1 MLAEKTSQ
9 LSTKSAEKGGEKV
22 YSDSVDK
29 HVFIPH
35 YSSTHNQSLNQ
46 FSSRS
51 ALNVFISSDSSFCL
65 PFVTQ
70 SSSRLE
76 LTGILEFLLP

>member
-46 FSSRS
+46 FSSRALLLMCLS
-51 ALNVFISSDSSFCL
+51 AAIQVFVF
-65 PFVTQ
+65 
-70 SSSRLE
+70 RL
-76 LTGILEFLLP
+76 